1 MPRNEITGSYGSSI
15 FNFLRSLHTV
25 LHSGC
30 TSLQS
35 HQSRRVTF
43 SPHPHKH
50 LLFVDFLMMAILTCV
65 RLYLIVVLIYIS
77 VIINGVEHLF
87 KCILS
92 IVCLLWRNVLLL
104 LPIFWL
110 DCLVYIHDPFLF
122 KCQNSSN
129 SFSVHGS

>member
-92 IVCLLWRNVLLL
+92 ICMSSLEKCLTSSAH
-104 LPIFWL
+104 F
-110 DCLVYIHDPFLF
+110 LVGLF
-122 KCQNSSN
+122 GL
-129 SFSVHGS
+129 HT